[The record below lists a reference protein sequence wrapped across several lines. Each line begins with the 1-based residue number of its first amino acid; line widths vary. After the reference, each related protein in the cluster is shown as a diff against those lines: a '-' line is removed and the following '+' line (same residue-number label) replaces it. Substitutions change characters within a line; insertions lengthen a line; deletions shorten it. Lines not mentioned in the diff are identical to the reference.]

1 MTRVPAYAALAATAL
16 ILAACS
22 AAPAPSDS
30 GDADAPDESSAST
43 EQYGCTPAIFDYI
56 AELSYPE
63 AEPIDPAGLAFYD
76 GITIERV
83 PECLV
88 VDKSGGY
95 ERYGAFFQGDGLDA
109 IDQIDVA
116 LDGAG
121 YVQSE
126 DYGPYVW
133 WTDGDDP
140 MTADHSVGAGPQV
153 IDGDAWLW
161 VTY

>member
-1 MTRVPAYAALAATAL
+1 MSRIPAYVAIAATAL
-16 ILAACS
+16 ILTACS
-22 AAPAPSDS
+22 ASSAPSDPS
-30 GDADAPDESSAST
+30 EPDSPDESSAST
-43 EQYGCTPAIFDYI
+43 EMYGCTQGILDYI
-56 AELSYPE
+56 ADLSYPE
-63 AEPIDPAGLAFYD
+63 AEPIDPAELAFYD

-88 VDKSGGY
+88 VDMSGGY
-95 ERYGAFFQGDGLDA
+95 ERYGAFFSGDGLDA
-109 IDQIDVA
+109 VAQIDAA

-121 YVQSE
+121 YVQSD

-140 MTADHSVGAGPQV
+140 TAAEHSVGAGPQI
-153 IDGDAWLW
+153 IDGADWMW

>member
-1 MTRVPAYAALAATAL
+1 MKRMPAYVAVAATAL
-16 ILAACS
+16 VLSACS

-30 GDADAPDESSAST
+30 GAADSPDESSAST

-56 AELSYPE
+56 ADLSYAE

-95 ERYGAFFQGDGLDA
+95 ERYGAFFSGDGLDA
-109 IDQIDVA
+109 IDQIDAA

-140 MTADHSVGAGPQV
+140 TTAEHSVGAGPQV
-153 IDGDAWLW
+153 IDGDDWLW

>member
-1 MTRVPAYAALAATAL
+1 MSRIPAYAAIAATAL
-16 ILAACS
+16 ILTACS
-22 AAPAPSDS
+22 PAPSPGDS
-30 GDADAPDESSAST
+30 SEPDSSDESSAST
-43 EQYGCTPAIFDYI
+43 EQYGCTPAILDYI
-56 AELSYPE
+56 ADLSYPE
-63 AEPIDPAGLAFYD
+63 AEPIDPAGFAFYD
-76 GITIERV
+76 DVTIERV

-95 ERYGAFFQGDGLDA
+95 ERYGAFFAGDGLDA
-109 IDQIDVA
+109 IAQIDAA

-121 YVQSE
+121 YVQS
-126 DYGPYVW
+126 DSYGPYVW

-140 MTADHSVGAGPQV
+140 TAAEHSVGAGPQV